1 MISNISDWQHI
12 FKVSMLF
19 SMLENEITFKRGKD
33 CRQSKFK
40 ENVSTSIPLYYVSK
54 ENQLIFSQFHLTY
67 FLFFVQPNKK
77 RDSLPHK

>member
-19 SMLENEITFKRGKD
+19 SMLENKINFKRGKD

-40 ENVSTSIPLYYVSK
+40 ENVPTSIPLYYVSR

-67 FLFFVQPNKK
+67 FLFFVQTNKK
-77 RDSLPHK
+77 